1 LHHLSGREPHFQHR
15 ADEEDAVKSTRTLI
29 AALALGSFA
38 LAGTPAFAA
47 DVLLQKNGFADLFGG
62 QITGTGGYFMSL
74 GTTATD
80 VNLTGLTAPGTYGVD
95 FFHNAGAN
103 DSNFTFSIDGA
114 GNVTSITTNGNG
126 AGSYTVAT
134 GVGTQTLSLNT
145 HPFTYNA
152 NGGQTGQY
160 YIQGLINSQVG
171 GSASFNVIPGIA
183 VVDNLYNT
191 GAGNEDFT
199 FAVDSDGNAAIPIG
213 NSGPVSHPIPWGE
226 YATVNTDGQI
236 DVNHKIAHF
245 VIEASAPIAFV
256 YHQALSNFT
265 AVGNTYE
272 FDLDL
277 TIGNGGINIYSFG
290 THTITGG
297 NAIRPDG
304 TLYLGGG
311 STNDYLFYPQLRYDG
326 TEYYF
331 ENGDDAG
338 NKATGQAV
346 GFFDG
351 DTNPLTVNVTA
362 YLPEPASALLV
373 LAGGAMALIRR
384 R

>member
-1 LHHLSGREPHFQHR
+1 MRRKPL
-15 ADEEDAVKSTRTLI
+15 KSTRTLI

-62 QITGTGGYFMSL
+62 QITGTGAYFMSL
-74 GTTATD
+74 GTTAAD
-80 VNLTGLTAPGTYGVD
+80 VNLTGLTAPGTYSVD
-95 FFHNAGAN
+95 FFHNSGSN
-103 DSNFTFSIDGA
+103 DSNFTFGIDAA
-114 GNVTSITTNGNG
+114 GNITTIGTNGNG

-134 GVGTQTLSLNT
+134 GVGTQTLSLNV

-152 NGGQTGQY
+152 NGGQTGQFY
-160 YIQGLINSQVG
+160 LQGLINSQVG
-171 GSASFNVIPGIA
+171 GPASFNVVPGQV

-191 GAGNEDFT
+191 GGGNEDFS
-199 FAVDSDGNAAIPIG
+199 FAVDSDGNAVIPNG
-213 NSGPVSHPIPWGE
+213 TSGPVSHPIPWGE
-226 YATVNTDGQI
+226 YATVNNDGEI

-245 VIEASAPIAFV
+245 VIEASAPINFIV
-256 YHQALSNFT
+256 HQAMSNFT
-265 AVGNTYE
+265 AVGTTYE

-277 TIGNGGINIYSFG
+277 TIGNGGVNIYSFG

-304 TLYLGGG
+304 TPYVGQVSG
-311 STNDYLFYPQLRYDG
+311 NDYQFLPQLRYDG

-351 DTNPLTVNVTA
+351 DTNPLTVNVAA
-362 YLPEPASALLV
+362 YLPEPASLGLFAMGAGLL
-373 LAGGAMALIRR
+373 LRR
-384 R
+384 RRA